1 MAGLSSETIRKAK
14 VVKETMQPFFEA
26 YEKEIFQ
33 LWKKTADKETREFLH
48 GQIVAL
54 EAIRNRVEEPL
65 REVATYNAEKELEN

>member
-1 MAGLSSETIRKAK
+1 MAELNSETIRKARII
-14 VVKETMQPFFEA
+14 KETIQPFFKE

-33 LWKKTADKETREFLH
+33 LWKRENNKEKREFLH